1 MAPSIGFFGKM
12 NILNFWLDV
21 LSNKSV
27 DSDRP
32 NISIAAA
39 SAAFKEKEDQKISK
53 VGVLTLQQTIA
64 DLNSWKNTA
73 HLAMEIQ
80 K

>member
-1 MAPSIGFFGKM
+1 M
-12 NILNFWLDV
+12 
-21 LSNKSV
+21 

-39 SAAFKEKEDQKISK
+39 AAALKEKEDQKISK

>member
-1 MAPSIGFFGKM
+1 MAKWK
-12 NILNFWLDV
+12 FWIFDLIYF
-21 LSNKSV
+21 SNKSV

-32 NISIAAA
+32 NISIAAVA
-39 SAAFKEKEDQKISK
+39 AAFKEKEDQKISK

>member
-1 MAPSIGFFGKM
+1 MYF
-12 NILNFWLDV
+12 
-21 LSNKSV
+21 SNKSV

-32 NISIAAA
+32 IISIAAA
-39 SAAFKEKEDQKISK
+39 AAAFKEKEDQKISK

>member
-1 MAPSIGFFGKM
+1 MYF
-12 NILNFWLDV
+12 
-21 LSNKSV
+21 SNKSV

-39 SAAFKEKEDQKISK
+39 VAAFKEKEDQKISK

>member
-1 MAPSIGFFGKM
+1 MYF
-12 NILNFWLDV
+12 
-21 LSNKSV
+21 SNKSV

-39 SAAFKEKEDQKISK
+39 AVAAFKEKEDQKISK

-64 DLNSWKNTA
+64 YLNSWKNTA

>member
-1 MAPSIGFFGKM
+1 MYF
-12 NILNFWLDV
+12 
-21 LSNKSV
+21 SNKSV

-39 SAAFKEKEDQKISK
+39 AVAAFKEKEDQKISK

-64 DLNSWKNTA
+64 DLNS
-73 HLAMEIQ
+73 
-80 K
+80 

>member
-1 MAPSIGFFGKM
+1 MYF
-12 NILNFWLDV
+12 
-21 LSNKSV
+21 SNKSV

-39 SAAFKEKEDQKISK
+39 AAAFKEKEDQKISK